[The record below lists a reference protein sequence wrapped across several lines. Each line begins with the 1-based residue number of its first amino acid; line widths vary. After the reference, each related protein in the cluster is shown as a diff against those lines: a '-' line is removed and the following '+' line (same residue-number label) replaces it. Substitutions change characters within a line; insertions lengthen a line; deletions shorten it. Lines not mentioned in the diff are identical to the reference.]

1 MRRIFGNGMNEIIYE
16 ILQKYWGYS
25 EFRPMQEEIIT
36 SLLDGHD
43 TLGLMPTGGGKSLT
57 FQVPTL
63 SREGLCLVITPL
75 VALMK
80 DQVDNLRDRGIRAAY
95 IHAGMSRREMVTTFD
110 NCLYGRF
117 KFLYISPERLDTELF
132 TARIKGLPVSF
143 IVVDE
148 AHCISQWG
156 YDFRPSYLKIAAIR
170 HTLPH
175 VPVLA
180 LTATATPQVA
190 EDIQQKLDFRNG
202 RVFRTDFSRPNLSY
216 VVRQGED
223 KIQQLLRILHRVPGS
238 AIVYVRN
245 RKRTKEIAGELRKAG
260 ISADYFHAGLGTE
273 EKNEKQRKWKE
284 DETRVMVSTN
294 AFGMGIDKPDVRA
307 VVHIDMPNAPEEY
320 FQEAGR
326 AGRDGARAYAVL
338 LYSRRDKANLHK
350 RLTEEF
356 PDKEF
361 ILKVYERVS
370 NFLEIALG
378 CGMDSIFE
386 FNLKRFCSTF
396 NYTATPVLNALKIL
410 SISGYIEFIEETD
423 TLSRVMILVRKEEL
437 YELHETDPATDRVLQ
452 CLLRSYTGL
461 FADYTYIHEDIL
473 SQRLEMSQ
481 QEVYEALL
489 KLNRLHVLHY
499 IPRRR
504 TPYIIYT
511 RERMEPRY
519 VQITREAY
527 EERRQRMSDRIES
540 MIAYATSS
548 TRCRQQM
555 LLEYFG
561 EKSDYGCGCCDNCIE
576 RKKRERHSNETPVQ
590 IARAIREYIGNRT
603 INRAQI
609 AAALP
614 YPENEVMEALRFLQD
629 EGFIVCE
636 DGINYTNRE

>member
-1 MRRIFGNGMNEIIYE
+1 MHEIIYE
-16 ILQKYWGYS
+16 ILQKYWGYRQ
-25 EFRPMQEEIIT
+25 FRPMQEEIIT

-63 SREGLCLVITPL
+63 CREGLCLVITPL

-95 IHAGMSRREMVTTFD
+95 IHAGMSRREMVVTFD

-117 KFLYISPERLDTELF
+117 KFLYISPERIDTELF
-132 TARIKGLPVSF
+132 TARIQGLPVSL

-156 YDFRPSYLKIAAIR
+156 YDFRPAYLKIVQIR

-180 LTATATPQVA
+180 LTATATPIVA
-190 EDIQQKLDFRNG
+190 DDIQKKLDFHDG
-202 RVFRTDFSRPNLSY
+202 RVFRTGFARPNLSY
-216 VVRQGED
+216 VVRPCED
-223 KIQQLLRILHRVPGS
+223 KMQQLLRILHRVPGS
-238 AIVYVRN
+238 AVVYVRN
-245 RKRTKEIAGELRKAG
+245 RKRTKEVAEELSRAG
-260 ISADYFHAGLGTE
+260 ISADYYHAGLGQE
-273 EKNEKQRKWKE
+273 EKNEKQRKWKA

-294 AFGMGIDKPDVRA
+294 AFGMGIDKPDVRV
-307 VVHIDMPNAPEEY
+307 VVHLDMPNAPEEY

-361 ILKVYERVS
+361 VLKVYERVG

-378 CGMDSIFE
+378 CGMDSIYE
-386 FNLKRFCSTF
+386 FNLKRFCTTF
-396 NYTATPVLNALKIL
+396 NYATTPVLSALKIL
-410 SISGYIEFIEETD
+410 TISGYIEFIEETD
-423 TLSRVMILVRKEEL
+423 TLSRVMMLVHKEEL
-437 YELHETDPATDRVLQ
+437 YHLRDTDPATDRVLQ

-461 FADYTYIHEDIL
+461 FADYVFIHEDL
-473 SQRLEMSQ
+473 LAQRLGACQ

-504 TPYIIYT
+504 TPYIVYT

-527 EERRQRMSDRIES
+527 EDRRQRMADRIES
-540 MIAYATSS
+540 MITYATS

-561 EKSDYGCGCCDNCIE
+561 EKADYECGCCDNCIE
-576 RKKRERHSNETPVQ
+576 HRKREQASAQKPEV
-590 IARAIREYIGNRT
+590 IARAIQQFIGNDCVSRD
-603 INRAQI
+603 RI

-614 YPENEVMEALRFLQD
+614 YPEDEVIEALRFLRD

-636 DGINYTNRE
+636 DDIHYKNKT

>member
-1 MRRIFGNGMNEIIYE
+1 MDEIIYE
-16 ILQKYWGYS
+16 ILQKYWGYG
-25 EFRPMQEEIIT
+25 EFRPMQKDIIG
-36 SLLDGHD
+36 SLLDGYD

-63 SREGLCLVITPL
+63 CREGLCLVITPL

-80 DQVDNLRDRGIRAAY
+80 DQVDNLRNRGIRAAY

-132 TARIKGLPVSF
+132 IARIKGLTVSF

-156 YDFRPSYLKIAAIR
+156 YDFRPSYLKIATIR
-170 HTLPH
+170 HILPD

-190 EDIQQKLDFRNG
+190 EDIQQKLLFRNG
-202 RVFRTDFSRPNLSY
+202 RIFRTDFARPNLSY

-223 KIQQLLRILHRVPGS
+223 KIQQLLRILHRVPGC

-245 RKRTKEIAGELRKAG
+245 RKRTKEVAEELRKAG
-260 ISADYFHAGLGTE
+260 ISADYFHAGLATE

-294 AFGMGIDKPDVRA
+294 AFGMGIDKPDVRT
-307 VVHIDMPNAPEEY
+307 VVHMDMPNAPEEY

-338 LYSRRDKANLHK
+338 LYTSRDKANLHK

-361 ILKVYERVS
+361 ILKVYERVG

-378 CGMDSIFE
+378 CGMDSVYE
-386 FNLKRFCSTF
+386 FNLKRFCTTF
-396 NYTATPVLNALKIL
+396 KYTATPVLNALKIL
-410 SISGYIEFIEETD
+410 SISGYIDFIEETD
-423 TLSRVMILVRKEEL
+423 SLSRIQILVHKDEL
-437 YELHETDPATDRVLQ
+437 YELRDSDPQTDRVLQ

-461 FADYTYIHEDIL
+461 FADYTYIHEDLL
-473 SQRLEMSQ
+473 SQRLDISQ
-481 QEVYEALL
+481 QEVYESLL
-489 KLNRLHVLHY
+489 KLNRMHILHY

-527 EERRQRMSDRIES
+527 EERKKRMADRIKS

-561 EKSDYGCGCCDNCIE
+561 EKTDYACGCCDNCIE
-576 RKKRERHSNETPVQ
+576 QKKRGNATHEPPVQ
-590 IARAIREYIGNRT
+590 IAQAIRQQLGNGIWKRS
-603 INRAQI
+603 QI
-609 AAALP
+609 IDALP
-614 YPENEVMEALRFLQD
+614 YPENDILEALRFLQD
-629 EGFIVCE
+629 EGFIVCK
-636 DGINYTNRE
+636 DGIHYKNSK

>member
-1 MRRIFGNGMNEIIYE
+1 MHEIIYE
-16 ILQKYWGYS
+16 ILHEYWGYDK
-25 EFRPMQEEIIT
+25 FRPMQEEIIT

-63 SREGLCLVITPL
+63 CREGLCLVITPL

-80 DQVDNLRDRGIRAAY
+80 DQVDNLRARGIRAAY
-95 IHAGMSRREMVTTFD
+95 IHAGMSRREMVVTFD

-117 KFLYISPERLDTELF
+117 KFLYISPERIDTELF
-132 TARIKGLPVSF
+132 TARIQGLSVSF

-156 YDFRPSYLKIAAIR
+156 YDFRPAYLKIAQIR
-170 HTLPH
+170 HILPH

-180 LTATATPQVA
+180 LTATATPRVA
-190 EDIQQKLDFRNG
+190 EDIQQKLNFHDG
-202 RVFRTDFSRPNLSY
+202 RVFRTPFTRPNLSY

-223 KIQQLLRILHRVPGS
+223 KMQQLLRILNRVPGS

-245 RKRTKEIAGELRKAG
+245 RKRTKEVAEMLSRAGL
-260 ISADYFHAGLGTE
+260 SADYYHAGLGQE
-273 EKNEKQRKWKE
+273 DKNEKQRRWKE
-284 DETRVMVSTN
+284 DEIRVMVSTN
-294 AFGMGIDKPDVRA
+294 AFGMGIDKPDVRV
-307 VVHIDMPNAPEEY
+307 VVHLDMPNAPEEY

-338 LYSRRDKANLHK
+338 LYARRDKANLHK

-361 ILKVYERVS
+361 VLKVYERVS

-386 FNLKRFCSTF
+386 FNLKRFCTTF
-396 NYTATPVLNALKIL
+396 NYTATPVLSALKIL
-410 SISGYIEFIEETD
+410 TISGYIEFIEETD
-423 TLSRVMILVRKEEL
+423 SLSRVMILVHKEEL
-437 YELHETDPATDRVLQ
+437 YNLRDCDPQTDCVLQ
-452 CLLRSYTGL
+452 SLLRSYTGL
-461 FADYTYIHEDIL
+461 FADYTHIHEEL
-473 SQRLEMSQ
+473 LAQRSGMTQ

-489 KLNRLHVLHY
+489 KLNRMHVLHY

-504 TPYIIYT
+504 TPYIVYT

-527 EERRQRMSDRIES
+527 EERRQRMADRIES
-540 MIAYATSS
+540 MITYATS

-561 EKSDYGCGCCDNCIE
+561 EKSDDYTCGCCDNCIE
-576 RKKRERHSNETPVQ
+576 RKKREQATAQDPAQ
-590 IARAIREYIGNRT
+590 IARAIQQFIGNGIVSR
-603 INRAQI
+603 NQI
-609 AAALP
+609 TASLP
-614 YPENEVMEALRFLQD
+614 YPEDEVIEALRFLRD
-629 EGFIVCE
+629 EGFVVSE
-636 DGINYTNRE
+636 DDIHYTNKT

>member
-1 MRRIFGNGMNEIIYE
+1 MHEIIYD
-16 ILQKYWGYS
+16 ILHEHWGYR
-25 EFRPMQEEIIT
+25 EFRPMQKEIIT

-63 SREGLCLVITPL
+63 CREGLCLVITPL

-117 KFLYISPERLDTELF
+117 KFLYISPERIDTELF
-132 TARIKGLPVSF
+132 TARIKGLPVSL

-156 YDFRPSYLKIAAIR
+156 YDFRPSYLKIARIR
-170 HTLPH
+170 QTLPQ

-180 LTATATPQVA
+180 LTATATPRVA
-190 EDIQQKLDFRNG
+190 EDIQQKLDFRDG
-202 RVFRTDFSRPNLSY
+202 RVFRTSFTRPNISY
-216 VVRQGED
+216 VVRPGED
-223 KIQQLLRILHRVPGS
+223 KMQQLLRILNRVPGS

-245 RKRTKEIAGELRKAG
+245 RKRTKEVAEGLRQAG
-260 ISADYFHAGLGTE
+260 ISADYFHAGLGQE
-273 EKNEKQRKWKE
+273 EKNEKQRRWKE
-284 DETRVMVSTN
+284 NETRVMVSTN
-294 AFGMGIDKPDVRA
+294 AFGMGIDKPDVRV

-338 LYSRRDKANLHK
+338 LYARRDKANLHK

-361 ILKVYERVS
+361 VLKIYERVS

-386 FNLKRFCSTF
+386 FNLKRFCTTF
-396 NYTATPVLNALKIL
+396 NYTATPVLSALKIL
-410 SISGYIEFIEETD
+410 TISGYIEFIEETD
-423 TLSRVMILVRKEEL
+423 SLSRVMILVHKEEL
-437 YELHETDPATDRVLQ
+437 YDLRDSDPHTDRVLQ

-461 FADYTYIHEDIL
+461 FADYVYIHEDL
-473 SQRLEMSQ
+473 LAQRLGCNQ
-481 QEVYEALL
+481 QAIYEALL

-504 TPYIIYT
+504 TPYIVYT
-511 RERMEPRY
+511 RERMEPRF
-519 VQITREAY
+519 VQISREAY
-527 EERRQRMSDRIES
+527 EERRQRMADRIES
-540 MIAYATSS
+540 MIAYATS

-561 EKSDYGCGCCDNCIE
+561 EKADCTCGCCDNCIE
-576 RKKRERHSNETPVQ
+576 RRKREQASAQSQVQ
-590 IARAIREYIGNRT
+590 IARAIRQLIGHETMSRSRIT
-603 INRAQI
+603 AS
-609 AAALP
+609 LP
-614 YPENEVMEALRFLQD
+614 YPEEEVVEALRFLQD
-629 EGFIVCE
+629 EGFVVCP
-636 DGINYTNRE
+636 DGIHYTNSE

>member
-1 MRRIFGNGMNEIIYE
+1 MNEIIYE

-396 NYTATPVLNALKIL
+396 NYMATPVLNALKIL

-423 TLSRVMILVRKEEL
+423 SLSRVMILVRKEEL

-540 MIAYATSS
+540 MIAYASSS

-629 EGFIVCE
+629 
-636 DGINYTNRE
+636 

>member
-1 MRRIFGNGMNEIIYE
+1 MNAIIYE
-16 ILQKYWGYS
+16 ILQKHWGYS
-25 EFRPMQEEIIT
+25 EFRPMQKEIIT

-80 DQVDNLRDRGIRAAY
+80 DQVDNLRNRGIRAAY
-95 IHAGMSRREMVTTFD
+95 IHAGMSRHEMVTTFD

-117 KFLYISPERLDTELF
+117 KFLYISPERIDTELF

-170 HTLPH
+170 HILPD

-190 EDIQQKLDFRNG
+190 EDIQQKLLFRNG
-202 RVFRTDFSRPNLSY
+202 RVFRTDFTRPNISY

-223 KIQQLLRILHRVPGS
+223 KMQQLLRVLRRVPGCS
-238 AIVYVRN
+238 IVYVRN
-245 RKRTKEIAGELRKAG
+245 RKRTKEVAEELRKAG
-260 ISADYFHAGLGTE
+260 ISADYFHAGLSTE

-294 AFGMGIDKPDVRA
+294 AFGMGIDKPDVRT
-307 VVHIDMPNAPEEY
+307 VIHIDMPNSPEEY

-326 AGRDGARAYAVL
+326 AGRDRARAYAVL
-338 LYSRRDKANLHK
+338 LYARRDKATLHK

-361 ILKVYERVS
+361 ILKVYERVG

-378 CGMDSIFE
+378 CGMDSIYE
-386 FNLKRFCSTF
+386 FNLKRFCTTF
-396 NYTATPVLNALKIL
+396 KYTATPVLNALKIL
-410 SISGYIEFIEETD
+410 SISGYIDFIEETD
-423 TLSRVMILVRKEEL
+423 SLSRVMILVHKDEL
-437 YELHETDPATDRVLQ
+437 YELRDSDPQTDRVLQ

-461 FADYTYIHEDIL
+461 FADYTYIHEDLL
-473 SQRLEMSQ
+473 SQRLGIGQ
-481 QEVYEALL
+481 QEVYESLL
-489 KLNRLHVLHY
+489 KLNRMHVLHY

-527 EERRQRMSDRIES
+527 EERKKRMADRIES

-561 EKSDYGCGCCDNCIE
+561 EKTDYACGCCDNCIE
-576 RKKRERHSNETPVQ
+576 RKKRESAAHESPVQ
-590 IARAIREYIGNRT
+590 IAQAIQQYLGNETLGRT
-603 INRAQI
+603 QI
-609 AAALP
+609 IDALP
-614 YPENEVMEALRFLQD
+614 YPENEVLEALRFLQD

-636 DGINYTNRE
+636 DGINYKNSK

>member
-1 MRRIFGNGMNEIIYE
+1 
-16 ILQKYWGYS
+16 
-25 EFRPMQEEIIT
+25 
-36 SLLDGHD
+36 
-43 TLGLMPTGGGKSLT
+43 
-57 FQVPTL
+57 
-63 SREGLCLVITPL
+63 
-75 VALMK
+75 
-80 DQVDNLRDRGIRAAY
+80 
-95 IHAGMSRREMVTTFD
+95 MSRREMVVTFD

-117 KFLYISPERLDTELF
+117 KFLYISPERIDTELF

-156 YDFRPSYLKIAAIR
+156 YDFRPAYLKIAQIR

-180 LTATATPQVA
+180 LTATATPRVA
-190 EDIQQKLDFRNG
+190 EDIQQKLDFHDG
-202 RVFRTDFSRPNLSY
+202 RVFRTPFTRPNISY

-223 KIQQLLRILHRVPGS
+223 KMQQLLRILTRVPGS

-245 RKRTKEIAGELRKAG
+245 RKRTKEVAEELIRAG
-260 ISADYFHAGLGTE
+260 ISADYYHAGLGQE
-273 EKNEKQRKWKE
+273 EKNEKQRRWKE

-294 AFGMGIDKPDVRA
+294 AFGMGIDKPDVRV

-338 LYSRRDKANLHK
+338 LYARRDKANLHK

-361 ILKVYERVS
+361 VLKVYERVS

-386 FNLKRFCSTF
+386 FNLKRFCTTF

-410 SISGYIEFIEETD
+410 TISGYIEFIEETD
-423 TLSRVMILVRKEEL
+423 TLSRVMILVHKEEL
-437 YELHETDPATDRVLQ
+437 YNLRDCDPQTDRVLQ

-461 FADYTYIHEDIL
+461 FADYIYIHEDL
-473 SQRLEMSQ
+473 LAQRLDIDQ
-481 QEVYEALL
+481 HAVYEALL

-499 IPRRR
+499 VPRRR
-504 TPYIIYT
+504 TPYIVYT

-519 VQITREAY
+519 VHITREAY
-527 EERRQRMSDRIES
+527 EERRKRMADRIES
-540 MIAYATSS
+540 MITYATS

-561 EKSDYGCGCCDNCIE
+561 EKSDYECGCCDNCIE
-576 RKKRERHSNETPVQ
+576 RRKHERPSIQRPAQ
-590 IARAIREYIGNRT
+590 IARAVQQVIGTDTVSRNR
-603 INRAQI
+603 IVDS
-609 AAALP
+609 LP
-614 YPENEVMEALRFLQD
+614 YPEDEVIEALRFLRD
-629 EGFIVCE
+629 EGFVVCE
-636 DGINYTNRE
+636 DEIHYRNKE

>member
-1 MRRIFGNGMNEIIYE
+1 MHEIIYD
-16 ILQKYWGYS
+16 ILHEYWGYR

-63 SREGLCLVITPL
+63 CREGLCLVITPL

-117 KFLYISPERLDTELF
+117 KFLYISPERIDTELF
-132 TARIKGLPVSF
+132 TARIKGLPVSL

-156 YDFRPSYLKIAAIR
+156 YDFRPSYLKIARIR
-170 HTLPH
+170 HTLPQ

-180 LTATATPQVA
+180 LTATATPRVA
-190 EDIQQKLDFRNG
+190 EDIQQKLDFRDG
-202 RVFRTDFSRPNLSY
+202 RVFRTPFSRPNISY
-216 VVRQGED
+216 VVRPGED
-223 KIQQLLRILHRVPGS
+223 KIQQLLRILNRVPGS

-245 RKRTKEIAGELRKAG
+245 RKRTKEVADELRQAG
-260 ISADYFHAGLGTE
+260 ISADYFHAGLGQE
-273 EKNEKQRKWKE
+273 EKNEKQRRWKE

-294 AFGMGIDKPDVRA
+294 AFGMGIDKPDVRV

-338 LYSRRDKANLHK
+338 LYARRDKANLHK

-361 ILKVYERVS
+361 VLKVYERVS

-378 CGMDSIFE
+378 CGMDSIYE
-386 FNLKRFCSTF
+386 FNLKRFCTTF
-396 NYTATPVLNALKIL
+396 NYTPTPVLSALKIL
-410 SISGYIEFIEETD
+410 TISGYIEFIEETD
-423 TLSRVMILVRKEEL
+423 SLSRVMILVHKEEL
-437 YELHETDPATDRVLQ
+437 YNLRDSDPQTDSVLQ

-461 FADYTYIHEDIL
+461 FADYVYIHEDL
-473 SQRLEMSQ
+473 LARRLGCDQ
-481 QEVYEALL
+481 HTVYEALL

-504 TPYIIYT
+504 TPYIVYT
-511 RERMEPRY
+511 RERMEPRF

-527 EERRQRMSDRIES
+527 EERRQRMADRIES
-540 MIAYATSS
+540 MIAYATS
-548 TRCRQQM
+548 TRCRQEM

-561 EKSDYGCGCCDNCIE
+561 EKSDTPCGCCDNCIE
-576 RKKRERHSNETPVQ
+576 RRKREQASAQSLAQV
-590 IARAIREYIGNRT
+590 ARAIRQLIGSTTMSRDRIT
-603 INRAQI
+603 SS
-609 AAALP
+609 LP
-614 YPENEVMEALRFLQD
+614 YPEEEVIEALRFLQD
-629 EGFIVCE
+629 EGFVVCE
-636 DGINYTNRE
+636 DGIHYTNSE

>member
-1 MRRIFGNGMNEIIYE
+1 MQELIYE
-16 ILQKYWGYS
+16 ILKKYWGYDR
-25 EFRPMQEEIIT
+25 FRPMQEEIIT

-63 SREGLCLVITPL
+63 CREGLCLVITPL

-80 DQVDNLRDRGIRAAY
+80 DQVDNLRARGIRAAC
-95 IHAGMSRREMVTTFD
+95 IHAGMSRREMVVTFD

-117 KFLYISPERLDTELF
+117 KFLYISPERIDTELF

-156 YDFRPSYLKIAAIR
+156 YDFRPAYLKIAQIR

-180 LTATATPQVA
+180 LTATATPRVA
-190 EDIQQKLDFRNG
+190 EDIQQKLDFHDG
-202 RVFRTDFSRPNLSY
+202 RVFRTPFTRPNISY

-223 KIQQLLRILHRVPGS
+223 KMQQLLRILTRVPGS

-245 RKRTKEIAGELRKAG
+245 RKRTKEVAEALTRAG
-260 ISADYFHAGLGTE
+260 ISADYYHAGLGQE
-273 EKNEKQRKWKE
+273 EKNEKQRRWKE
-284 DETRVMVSTN
+284 NETRVMVSTN
-294 AFGMGIDKPDVRA
+294 AFGMGIDKPDVRV
-307 VVHIDMPNAPEEY
+307 VVHLDMPNAPEEY

-338 LYSRRDKANLHK
+338 LYARRDKADLHK

-361 ILKVYERVS
+361 VLKVYERVS

-386 FNLKRFCSTF
+386 FNLKRFCTTF

-410 SISGYIEFIEETD
+410 TISGYIEFIEETD
-423 TLSRVMILVRKEEL
+423 TLSRVMILVHREEL
-437 YELHETDPATDRVLQ
+437 YNLRDCDPQTDRVLQ

-461 FADYTYIHEDIL
+461 FADYSDLLAVPDSLSSIIRYDESWDAYIL
-473 SQRLEMSQ
+473 SPGDRGLSAAEILSASETEDGGYDVTARLYDVTDSSDIC
-481 QEVYEALL
+481 VYLFHLVPNA
-489 KLNRLHVLHY
+489 Y
-499 IPRRR
+499 ADG
-504 TPYIIYT
+504 
-511 RERMEPRY
+511 
-519 VQITREAY
+519 ITDPLFLY
-527 EERRQRMSDRIES
+527 SVES
-540 MIAYATSS
+540 MSPQS
-548 TRCRQQM
+548 
-555 LLEYFG
+555 
-561 EKSDYGCGCCDNCIE
+561 
-576 RKKRERHSNETPVQ
+576 
-590 IARAIREYIGNRT
+590 
-603 INRAQI
+603 
-609 AAALP
+609 
-614 YPENEVMEALRFLQD
+614 
-629 EGFIVCE
+629 
-636 DGINYTNRE
+636 

>member
-1 MRRIFGNGMNEIIYE
+1 MQELIYE
-16 ILQKYWGYS
+16 ILKKYWGYDR
-25 EFRPMQEEIIT
+25 FRPMQEEIIT

-63 SREGLCLVITPL
+63 CREGLCLVITPL

-80 DQVDNLRDRGIRAAY
+80 DQVDNLRARGIRAAC
-95 IHAGMSRREMVTTFD
+95 IHAGMSRREMVVTFD

-117 KFLYISPERLDTELF
+117 KFLYISPERIDTELF

-156 YDFRPSYLKIAAIR
+156 YDFRPAYLKIAQIR

-180 LTATATPQVA
+180 LTATATPRVA
-190 EDIQQKLDFRNG
+190 EDIQQKLDFHDG
-202 RVFRTDFSRPNLSY
+202 RVFRTPFTRPNISY

-223 KIQQLLRILHRVPGS
+223 KMQQLLRILTRVPGS

-245 RKRTKEIAGELRKAG
+245 RKRTKEVAEELIRAG
-260 ISADYFHAGLGTE
+260 ISADYYHAGLGQE
-273 EKNEKQRKWKE
+273 EKNEKQRRWKE
-284 DETRVMVSTN
+284 NETRVMVSTN
-294 AFGMGIDKPDVRA
+294 AFGMGIDKPDVRV

-326 AGRDGARAYAVL
+326 AGRDGAQAYAVL
-338 LYSRRDKANLHK
+338 LYARHDKANLHK

-361 ILKVYERVS
+361 VLKVYERVS

-386 FNLKRFCSTF
+386 FNLKRFCTTF

-410 SISGYIEFIEETD
+410 TISGYIEFIEETD
-423 TLSRVMILVRKEEL
+423 SLSHVMILVHKEEL
-437 YELHETDPATDRVLQ
+437 YNLRDCDPQTDRVLQ

-461 FADYTYIHEDIL
+461 FADYIYIHEDL
-473 SQRLEMSQ
+473 LAQRLGIDQ
-481 QEVYEALL
+481 HAVYEALL

-499 IPRRR
+499 VPRRR
-504 TPYIIYT
+504 TPYIVYT

-519 VQITREAY
+519 VHITREAY
-527 EERRQRMSDRIES
+527 EERRKRMADRIES
-540 MIAYATSS
+540 MITYATS

-561 EKSDYGCGCCDNCIE
+561 EKSDYECGCCDNCIE
-576 RKKRERHSNETPVQ
+576 RRKHEPPSIQRPAQ
-590 IARAIREYIGNRT
+590 IARAIQQVIGTGTVSRNR
-603 INRAQI
+603 IVDS
-609 AAALP
+609 LP
-614 YPENEVMEALRFLQD
+614 YPEDEVIEALRFLRD
-629 EGFIVCE
+629 EGFVVCE
-636 DGINYTNRE
+636 DEIHYRNKE

>member
-1 MRRIFGNGMNEIIYE
+1 MHEIIYE

-25 EFRPMQEEIIT
+25 QFRPMQEEIIT

-63 SREGLCLVITPL
+63 CREGLCLVITPL

-80 DQVDNLRDRGIRAAY
+80 DQVDNLRARGIRAAY
-95 IHAGMSRREMVTTFD
+95 IHAGMSRREMVVTFD

-117 KFLYISPERLDTELF
+117 KFLYISPERIDTELF
-132 TARIKGLPVSF
+132 TARIQGLPVSF

-156 YDFRPSYLKIAAIR
+156 YDFRPAYLKIAQIR

-180 LTATATPQVA
+180 LTATATPRVA
-190 EDIQQKLDFRNG
+190 EDIRQKLDFHDG
-202 RVFRTDFSRPNLSY
+202 RVFRTPFTRPNLSY

-223 KIQQLLRILHRVPGS
+223 KIQQLLRILNRVPGS

-245 RKRTKEIAGELRKAG
+245 RKRTKEVAEELSRSG
-260 ISADYFHAGLGTE
+260 LSADYYHAGLGQE
-273 EKNEKQRKWKE
+273 DKNEKQRRWKE

-294 AFGMGIDKPDVRA
+294 AFGMGIDKPDVRV
-307 VVHIDMPNAPEEY
+307 VVHLDMPNSPEEY

-338 LYSRRDKANLHK
+338 LYSRRDKANLNK

-361 ILKVYERVS
+361 VLKVYERVS

-386 FNLKRFCSTF
+386 FNLKRFCTTF
-396 NYTATPVLNALKIL
+396 NYTATPVLSALKIL
-410 SISGYIEFIEETD
+410 TISGYIEFIEETD
-423 TLSRVMILVRKEEL
+423 SLSRVMILVHKEEL
-437 YELHETDPATDRVLQ
+437 YNLHDSDPQTDRVLQ

-461 FADYTYIHEDIL
+461 FADYIYIHEEL
-473 SQRLEMSQ
+473 LAQRSGASR

-504 TPYIIYT
+504 TPYIVYT
-511 RERMEPRY
+511 RERMEPRH

-527 EERRQRMSDRIES
+527 EERRQRMADRIES
-540 MIAYATSS
+540 MITYATS

-561 EKSDYGCGCCDNCIE
+561 EKDSEYTCGCCDNCIE
-576 RKKRERHSNETPVQ
+576 RKKREQATAQDPAQ
-590 IARAIREYIGNRT
+590 IARAIQQFIGHDTVSRE
-603 INRAQI
+603 QI
-609 AAALP
+609 AASLP
-614 YPENEVMEALRFLQD
+614 YPEDEVIEALRFLRD
-629 EGFIVCE
+629 EGFVVCE
-636 DGINYTNRE
+636 DEIHYTNKR